1 MGLPRELRTRHN
13 MRRIY
18 SENGNGA
25 TMQTLALGPRAEE
38 GAMKIHSPVVVG
50 LRSLC
55 PTVCCLLV
63 LLSSSPLRAQHTQ
76 LNTTGNAFY
85 ELCKSQSTFYMGCIY
100 YVIGYADGLNLANGA
115 LAESGQPKLFCMPST
130 GIIPGVQ
137 MVDMIVS
144 YLQRNPEL
152 GTKNTAAL
160 IIDAFKEAFP
170 CR

>member
-1 MGLPRELRTRHN
+1 
-13 MRRIY
+13 
-18 SENGNGA
+18 
-25 TMQTLALGPRAEE
+25 MQTLALEPRAEE
-38 GAMKIHSPVVVG
+38 GAMKIHSPIVVG

-55 PTVCCLLV
+55 ATVCCLLV

-100 YVIGYADGLNLANGA
+100 YVIGYADGLNLANGV

-130 GIIPGVQ
+130 GIITGMQ
-137 MVDMIVS
+137 MVDMIMS